1 MEQRFTNKHA
11 LVTGAGSGIGRA
23 TALRLAAEGATV
35 AVADVVGDAAAD
47 TVAEVEGAGGRALAV
62 PFDVRSWEATEAA
75 VGQITSEFGRLD
87 VVCNVA
93 GIGGFQESH
102 TADPEMWDRMVGINL
117 TGTFHVCRA
126 VLPGMVERG
135 EGSIVNTASTAGIM
149 GQPWSAAYCA
159 SKGGVI
165 MLTKALAT
173 EYDLPLRINAVAP
186 GGVDTPMYGQFMPPE
201 GVDWNRMKKMSR
213 DNVPPASPDR
223 LARFFAFVA
232 SDEADYMTGAIVV
245 ADGGISI

>member
-1 MEQRFTNKHA
+1 MDQRFTDMYA
-11 LVTGAGSGIGRA
+11 VVTGAASGIGRA
-23 TALRLAAEGATV
+23 TAQRLAAEGATV
-35 AVADVVGDAAAD
+35 ACVDVVADVAAETAAMIAESGGAATAAACD
-47 TVAEVEGAGGRALAV
+47 VTDWHAVESTVNGVLA
-62 PFDVRSWEATEAA
+62 
-75 VGQITSEFGRLD
+75 EFGRID
-87 VVCNVA
+87 VLCNVA

-102 TADPEMWDRMVGINL
+102 LADPDHFARMVAINL

-186 GGVDTPMYGQFMPPE
+186 GGVETPLYAQFLPPE

-213 DNVPPASPDR
+213 DNVPPAKPEQ
-223 LARFFAFVA
+223 LAATFAFVA
-232 SDEADYMTGAIVV
+232 SPEASNMTGAVV
-245 ADGGISI
+245 VCDSGISI

>member
-1 MEQRFTNKHA
+1 MEQRFANKHA

-23 TALRLAAEGATV
+23 TAMRLAAEGATV
-35 AVADVVGDAAAD
+35 AVMDVVADGAAD
-47 TVAEVEGAGGRALAV
+47 TVAEIEGAGGSAMAV
-62 PFDVRSWEATEAA
+62 SCDVRSWEATEAA
-75 VGQITSEFGRLD
+75 VGQVTAELGRLD

-213 DNVPPASPDR
+213 DNVAPASPER

-232 SDEADYMTGAIVV
+232 SDDADYMTGAIVV

>member
-1 MEQRFTNKHA
+1 MEHRFTGKHA

-23 TALRLAAEGATV
+23 TARRLAAEGAIV
-35 AVADVVGDAAAD
+35 AVADVVGENASATA
-47 TVAEVEGAGGRALAV
+47 TEIEGAGGRAFGV
-62 PFDVRSWEATEAA
+62 EVDVRSWASVEAA
-75 VGQITSEFGRLD
+75 VGQVTAELGRID

-93 GIGGFQESH
+93 GVGGFQESH
-102 TADPEMWDRMVGINL
+102 TVDPAVWDRILGVNL

-159 SKGGVI
+159 SKGGVV

-213 DNVPPASPDR
+213 DNVAPASPDR

-232 SDEADYMTGAIVV
+232 SDEADYMTGAVVV
-245 ADGGISI
+245 ADGGITV

>member
-1 MEQRFTNKHA
+1 MDSRFTDTHA
-11 LVTGAGSGIGRA
+11 VVTGAASGIGRA
-23 TALRLAAEGATV
+23 TAQRLAAEGATV
-35 AVADVVGDAAAD
+35 ACVDLAAEGAAETAAMITAAGGAATSATCDVSSWADV
-47 TVAEVEGAGGRALAV
+47 
-62 PFDVRSWEATEAA
+62 EATIAQVLA
-75 VGQITSEFGRLD
+75 EFGRID
-87 VVCNVA
+87 VLCNVA

-102 TADPEMWDRMVGINL
+102 LADPAHFARMVSINL
-117 TGTFHVCRA
+117 TSTFHVCRA

-186 GGVDTPMYGQFMPPE
+186 GGVETPLYGAFLPPE

-213 DNVPPASPDR
+213 DNIPPAKPEQ
-223 LARFFAFVA
+223 LAATFAFVA
-232 SDEADYMTGAIVV
+232 SPEASNMTGAVV
-245 ADGGISI
+245 VCDSGISV